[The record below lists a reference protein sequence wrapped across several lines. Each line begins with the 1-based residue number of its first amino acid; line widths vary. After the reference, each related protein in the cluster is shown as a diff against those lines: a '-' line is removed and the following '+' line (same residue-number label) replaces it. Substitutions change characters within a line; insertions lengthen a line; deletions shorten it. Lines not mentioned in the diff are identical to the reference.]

1 MNRSKHALAVA
12 IATILTLAAHVAAL
26 AATESPIYSFAGKK
40 KGSAPQWP
48 LTVTPDG
55 LYFGSTANGGPYEM
69 GEIFQLLPPNA
80 KFNYWRKDPVYDF
93 ATLPSPST
101 SDGYA
106 PSGNLVPGPLGSYS
120 YYGTT
125 LLGGQSTSAYCS
137 TSGVATKGCGTVFQL
152 WPPGVDAYWT
162 KDIIYSFN
170 DTAQN
175 SAQIPDGAGP
185 TSLIEDSDGNLFGTT
200 SSGTIPGAPLGSTY
214 GTVFELS
221 SALVGDELEWNLT
234 TLYQFNSTVEGNGY
248 SEGSL
253 VNPGLLMDSNGVIYG
268 TTLDGGNLGASCTP
282 PTGKQGCG
290 TVFTLTPPSSPG
302 AGWTYAMIYVFGGG
316 TIDGALPNGGLRG
329 GPGTGTSP
337 GTYLWGTTQG
347 GGASGQGTIFV
358 VGQEFLDQ
366 PYTDTVV
373 YSFTGGADGGVP
385 MAGLLESDDGSYW
398 GTTVQ
403 GGSKGAGDCSFN
415 GTCGVVFELQRV
427 SDFTHFIYKFSTV
440 AQFAGEPSDGA
451 NPVAPLSIDQN
462 GSLYGT
468 TLVGGAYGGG
478 TVFQIPD
485 VAPVYTVATPTISPK
500 AGGYTTPQTVSI
512 ADTQT
517 NAKIYYTTDGSH
529 PTTSVQEYM
538 GPFTVSSNT
547 TVKAIA
553 ALPGYLTSA
562 VGHAV
567 YIIEPMLPQPSF
579 SLKAGTYTGPQPLS
593 ITDTMVGVSIYYT
606 TDGTEPTTAS
616 TLYTSTI
623 SISASETVKAI
634 AVLNGYLQSDPKVA
648 IYTIN

>member
-1 MNRSKHALAVA
+1 MSKRALAVA
-12 IATILTLAAHVAAL
+12 TATILAFAANVAAI
-26 AATESPIYSFAGKK
+26 AATESPIYSFAYKK
-40 KGSAPQWP
+40 KGSDPQWP
-48 LTVTPDG
+48 LTVTSDG
-55 LYFGSTANGGPYEM
+55 LFFGSTPNGGIYEM
-69 GEIFQLLPPNA
+69 GEIFLLLPPNA
-80 KFNYWRKDPVYDF
+80 NFNYWRKDTVYDF
-93 ATLPSPST
+93 APAPSPST
-101 SDGYA
+101 ADGYA
-106 PSGNLVPGPLGSYS
+106 PSGNLVPGPQGSYS

-125 LLGGQSTSAYCS
+125 LYGGTSTSAYCN
-137 TSGVATKGCGTVFQL
+137 TNENLTKGCGTVFQL
-152 WPPGVDAYWT
+152 WPPAVDAYWT

-175 SAQIPDGAGP
+175 SAQGPDGAGP
-185 TSLIEDSDGNLFGTT
+185 TSLIEDSNGNIYGTT
-200 SSGTIPGAPLGSTY
+200 ASGTIPGAPLGTTY

-221 SALVGDELEWNLT
+221 STLVDGELEWNLT

-248 SEGSL
+248 SEGSV
-253 VNPGLLMDSNGVIYG
+253 VNPGLLMDSTGVIYG
-268 TTLDGGNLGASCTP
+268 TTQDGGILGASCTP
-282 PTGKQGCG
+282 ATGKQGCG

-302 AGWTYAMIYVFGGG
+302 AAWTYAMIYVFGGG
-316 TIDGALPNGGLRG
+316 TTDGALPNGGLLG
-329 GPGTGTSP
+329 GAGTGSSP
-337 GTYLWGTTQG
+337 GTYLWGTTQA

-358 VGQEFLDQ
+358 VGQEFLGQ

-373 YSFTGGADGGVP
+373 HSFTGGTDGGVP

-403 GGSKGAGDCSFN
+403 GGSKGAGACSFG

-427 SDFTHFIYKFSTV
+427 SDFTHFIYTFSTV
-440 AQFAGEPSDGA
+440 AEFTGYPNDGA
-451 NPVAPLSIDQN
+451 NPVAPLSIDLN

-468 TLVGGAYGGG
+468 TTVGGSYGGG
-478 TVFQIPD
+478 TVFEIPS

-500 AGGYTTPQTVSI
+500 AGGYTTAQTVTI
-512 ADTQT
+512 ADTQA
-517 NAKIYYTTDGSH
+517 NATIYYTTDGSH
-529 PTTSVQEYM
+529 PTTSVQQYL

-553 ALPGYLTSA
+553 ALPGYITSA
-562 VGHAV
+562 VGHAL
-567 YIIEPMLPQPSF
+567 YIIEPMLPQPTF

-606 TDGTEPTTAS
+606 TDGTEPTMAS
-616 TLYTSTI
+616 TLYNSTI
-623 SISASETVKAI
+623 TVSTSETVKAI